1 MQFNVCTKHTSMLN
15 MYGTDVVQTWKIRIN
30 KSVFSISVLPYK
42 ITIQ

>member
-1 MQFNVCTKHTSMLN
+1 
-15 MYGTDVVQTWKIRIN
+15 MYGTDVVQTWKRKIRIN